1 MAATGLSPQQHAG
14 RAGTPG
20 APPPML
26 KLSVPAACIRLIA
39 IDIDGTLLSPEFKI
53 SETDLTTLRRVHDQ
67 GIEIILVTGRRHTFA
82 LPIAQQLGFE
92 LCLISSN
99 GAVTRSLAGETFHRD
114 LLPEA
119 TCRELVRVMREFR
132 GQTVL
137 TFDSNDLHLDDRHLD
152 DRRGKDLR
160 GGDDHGDRHGDAP
173 GTIVLERLDHLEGS
187 IQRWLEKNM
196 QYIKFVVPLEDALTC
211 DPVQA
216 MFCGPVAHMQRVL
229 QVLGSCGLPITVL
242 RTEYPGRDLSI
253 VDVLNAGC
261 SKGHALE
268 RWANYRGINRE
279 QVMAVG
285 DNYNDIEMLAFAGH
299 PFIMGNAS
307 EELRARGWT
316 LTRSNAESGVA
327 AAIEHMLYGKALDP
341 VVVDQIRTPAI
352 VTSL

>member
-1 MAATGLSPQQHAG
+1 
-14 RAGTPG
+14 
-20 APPPML
+20 ML
-26 KLSVPAACIRLIA
+26 KLSVPAASLRLIA
-39 IDIDGTLLSPEFKI
+39 IDIDGTLLNPEFKI
-53 SETDLTTLRRVHDQ
+53 SESDLTTLRRVHTQ

-82 LPIAQQLGFE
+82 LPIAQQLGFD
-92 LCLISSN
+92 LWLISSN
-99 GAVTRSLAGETFHRD
+99 GAITRSLAGETFHRD

-119 TCRELVRVMREFR
+119 TCRELVGLMQEFR

-137 TFDSNDLHLDDRHLD
+137 TFDSNDLH
-152 DRRGKDLR
+152 
-160 GGDDHGDRHGDAP
+160 GDAS
-173 GTIVLERLDHLEGS
+173 GTIVVESLDKLEGS

-196 QYIKFVVPLEDALTC
+196 QYIQFVVPIENALTT

-268 RWANYRGINRE
+268 RWASYRRITRE

-307 EELRARGWT
+307 EELRSRGWK

-327 AAIEHMLYGKALDP
+327 AAIEHMLYGKALEP
-341 VVVDQIRTPAI
+341 VVVDQIHTAAI